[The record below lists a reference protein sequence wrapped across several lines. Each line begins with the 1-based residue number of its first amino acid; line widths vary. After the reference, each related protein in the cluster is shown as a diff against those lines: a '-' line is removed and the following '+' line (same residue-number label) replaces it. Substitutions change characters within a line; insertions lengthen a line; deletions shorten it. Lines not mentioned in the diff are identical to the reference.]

1 MLSTTGG
8 KTSRES
14 LQNAR
19 RGIAE
24 PAKPGFVG
32 NDKLLLGIVLS
43 VVTYWLFAGT
53 LGNLV
58 TVVVD
63 SIGTQHITESVVS
76 LAAPLAGLFSGLFIV
91 VAGGLADRI
100 GRVKVTL
107 IGIVFSIVGSALLV
121 LAVGGLATP
130 FMLVGRALQG
140 VSTACIMPATM
151 ALLKAYWDGPAR
163 QRAVSMWSIGSW
175 GGSGFAALFGGFLS
189 QQLNWRWIFV
199 ASIAVAV
206 LAFLLIVRTPESKAD
221 VVEQKKFDVVGL
233 VVFMIALLAL
243 MVALIF
249 GAQMPGGGWASPV
262 TIGLYAVAIAGLIA
276 FVVWEKK
283 QENPFIDFSLFKNT
297 TFTGA
302 TISNFMINAT
312 IGLLN
317 VSQLVFLGSRPR
329 TIEDCGSELCVQN
342 FVDVNGDG
350 VHDQHMSTWDAGL
363 LTITYAVTIIGF
375 IRVGE
380 KLLQKYGPRK
390 PMLWG
395 SMVVILSGA
404 FLTPTFVGLGTYK
417 ILAIVGYAMFGLG
430 LAFYATPS
438 TDAALSNLPAEKSG
452 SGSGIY
458 KMASSLGG
466 AIGLALSL
474 TIFNALK
481 GGSAESVTYAL
492 QMTGVQDNT
501 SLRFAGMVVMLFNIG
516 LTLIA
521 IISITM
527 TVPKGGGSRDLGV
540 TKPVDPTPHASVD
553 EERQAVIARLSRLS
567 LPQLEEIERQ
577 VLIRRLDNL
586 DRDALEAIVRE
597 HRK

>member
-14 LQNAR
+14 LQNTR

-24 PAKPGFVG
+24 PANPGFVG

-107 IGIVFSIVGSALLV
+107 IGIVFSIIGSALLV

-206 LAFLLIVRTPESKAD
+206 LAFLLIVGTPESKAD
-221 VVEQKKFDVVGL
+221 VVEQKKFD
-233 VVFMIALLAL
+233 
-243 MVALIF
+243 
-249 GAQMPGGGWASPV
+249 
-262 TIGLYAVAIAGLIA
+262 
-276 FVVWEKK
+276 
-283 QENPFIDFSLFKNT
+283 
-297 TFTGA
+297 
-302 TISNFMINAT
+302 
-312 IGLLN
+312 
-317 VSQLVFLGSRPR
+317 
-329 TIEDCGSELCVQN
+329 
-342 FVDVNGDG
+342 
-350 VHDQHMSTWDAGL
+350 
-363 LTITYAVTIIGF
+363 
-375 IRVGE
+375 
-380 KLLQKYGPRK
+380 
-390 PMLWG
+390 
-395 SMVVILSGA
+395 
-404 FLTPTFVGLGTYK
+404 
-417 ILAIVGYAMFGLG
+417 
-430 LAFYATPS
+430 
-438 TDAALSNLPAEKSG
+438 
-452 SGSGIY
+452 
-458 KMASSLGG
+458 
-466 AIGLALSL
+466 
-474 TIFNALK
+474 
-481 GGSAESVTYAL
+481 
-492 QMTGVQDNT
+492 
-501 SLRFAGMVVMLFNIG
+501 
-516 LTLIA
+516 
-521 IISITM
+521 
-527 TVPKGGGSRDLGV
+527 
-540 TKPVDPTPHASVD
+540 
-553 EERQAVIARLSRLS
+553 
-567 LPQLEEIERQ
+567 
-577 VLIRRLDNL
+577 
-586 DRDALEAIVRE
+586 
-597 HRK
+597 